1 MCRVDNMKKYNG
13 QTRLRDFYQE
23 AYPTDKEMHNQINP
37 GATFQNLFECLQV
50 GYDVYAFLGVGDSLV
65 RERMFDALATL
76 MGCSYDHIYYQWLNH
91 GKTPIG
97 NAIIED
103 MTGLRFKNKED

>member
-1 MCRVDNMKKYNG
+1 MENING
-13 QTRLRDFYQE
+13 QTKIKDWYIRE
-23 AYPTDKEMHNQINP
+23 YPSDGYARENFNP